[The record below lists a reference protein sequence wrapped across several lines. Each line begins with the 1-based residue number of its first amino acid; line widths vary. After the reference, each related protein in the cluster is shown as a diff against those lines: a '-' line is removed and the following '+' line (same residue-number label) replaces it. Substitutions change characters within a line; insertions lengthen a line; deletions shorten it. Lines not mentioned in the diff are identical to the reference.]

1 MTCGSASERPRG
13 WHCCGGCVLAQDD
26 LYAILPVLSIMEL
39 VIILVYLGHISGC
52 FFYLLSTPSWQT
64 RGGTGSRA
72 SSYLVVR
79 SEHPA

>member
-1 MTCGSASERPRG
+1 M
-13 WHCCGGCVLAQDD
+13 WLVLLLCVCVHVQDD

-64 RGGTGSRA
+64 RGGTGSRT
-72 SSYLVVR
+72 SSSGVLYILMR
-79 SEHPA
+79 